1 MTRQPEK
8 GDMDRRAML
17 LWGLVGASAL
27 VMGAGSGVLAQ
38 DEKGVERKVFKE
50 GESVIPGF
58 PKVRLRVVT
67 FQPGAVTN
75 PSTMKNPM
83 VCECSRGS
91 FESTVDGKTVTRK
104 KGDVWT
110 CKEGLVITNVNKGKS
125 VAIMRVFDLLPA

>member
-1 MTRQPEK
+1 MDQQPEQVNL
-8 GDMDRRAML
+8 DRRTAL
-17 LWGLVGASAL
+17 LWGLAGASAL
-27 VMGAGSGVLAQ
+27 VMGTTSGVLAQ
-38 DEKGVERKVFKE
+38 DEKGVERKVIKE

-67 FQPGAVTN
+67 YQPGAVSN

-91 FESTVDGKTVTRK
+91 FVSTIDGKTVTRR

-110 CKEGLVITNVNKGKS
+110 CKEGQVIQNVNKGKTS
-125 VAIMRVFDLLPA
+125 AIMRVFDLLPA